1 MLLKEGNMRTLAA
14 TSVLVVLIS
23 SSVFAQGPSPAARH
37 TFVPVHKQ
45 RVSVDF
51 GTAKALKRLPRAPVN
66 CRPITKHR
74 HELVAQD
81 ARMVELPIY
90 GAHRLTVAP
99 ATPCSVR

>member
-1 MLLKEGNMRTLAA
+1 MRILGAA
-14 TSVLVVLIS
+14 SALVVLIS
-23 SSVFAQGPSPAARH
+23 SSAFAQAPAARH

-45 RVSVDF
+45 RLSVDF
-51 GTAKALKRLPRAPVN
+51 GAEKALKRLPKAPAD
-66 CRPITKHR
+66 CRPSTKHR

-99 ATPCSVR
+99 AAPCPVR